1 MKKVTLLLF
10 AVWVGATSCKK
21 EDVGPAIMVNNGG
34 AAAADTIARG
44 LFTSYQH
51 SLSGNAIL
59 YTDIN
64 NATVL
69 QLENFNMTAGPDVH
83 VFLSKTASYSAA
95 NILDLGVLST
105 GYTNSTLSY
114 TITGYDAT
122 YKYVLV
128 YCVTYSALFGY
139 TELINE

>member
-1 MKKVTLLLF
+1 MKYLALLF
-10 AVWVGATSCKK
+10 ILVLLGTASCKK
-21 EDVGPAIMVNNGG
+21 EEEGPTVMHNNPGATAI
-34 AAAADTIARG
+34 DTVARG
-44 LFTSYQH
+44 VFTSYQH
-51 SLSGNAIL
+51 SLSGSALL
-59 YTDIN
+59 YTDVN

-69 QLENFNMTAGPDVH
+69 QLDNFNMTSGPDVH

-95 NILDLGVLST
+95 NILDLGQLT
-105 GYTNSTLSY
+105 GGFTNSTLSY
-114 TITGYDAT
+114 TLNGYDAT